1 MTMLLA
7 YSNFPI
13 RQYNIFVKKRCS
25 CKKTIDTWNIP
36 VGKAQSSLF
45 VVSKYPFLLF
55 WGTTSFIQYNTC
67 ALFLVNC
74 FYHFAQGTSQK
85 NP

>member
-7 YSNFPI
+7 HSSFPI
-13 RQYNIFVKKRCS
+13 RQHSILVKKPCS
-25 CKKTIDTWNIP
+25 CKKNATWNIP

-85 NP
+85 